1 MVPVSRH
8 SLHSQ
13 HSVVVGH
20 PLEGLLVRL
29 GSSDSVER
37 EAFELLWRQL
47 RRHAPLFGYADHPD
61 VDDDHLEQVH
71 AAIHEQLVDWAQRG
85 DRRAVEQRAVQAMF
99 GALRSARGLAGE
111 SLQPELA
118 ALLEPASARLR
129 MAVDCPYIPMAELVC
144 YHRSLERHYVV
155 HQECFEELI
164 DWCVAAIREGSSD
177 AARRFIE
184 TMRALPPPRPAI
196 VSNPDPRPVALEL
209 RAEGRGLVEA
219 LVFRAS
225 SPRHSPS
232 EVFIT
237 EPPAPREAQS
247 SADLAF
253 TSPVSLAEFAAVTAP
268 EYDAESGSGHPLT
281 QHWYAQLSA
290 ALPDIGN
297 DAAAMDQPKRLP
309 ALIEHALLVHLL
321 GLDDRRRKAV
331 LSAAADR
338 LIVHRLV
345 PAAREVGAKHNRHE
359 PVAVLLVSVI
369 ATALRPWSF
378 VAPELTTTERVILL
392 ALLGELATAKSR
404 KLLHQEKQHADSHR
418 EPEVIR
424 AAVNRALSR
433 WPERVHAVSP
443 KQRIDRVAAGFRC
456 LNRLRRGVD
465 PRARD
470 LEIVR
475 ELVR

>member
-1 MVPVSRH
+1 MVPV

-20 PLEGLLVRL
+20 PLEGLLARL

-71 AAIHEQLVDWAQRG
+71 AAIHEQLVNWAMRG
-85 DRRAVEQRAVQAMF
+85 DLHAVEQRAVQAMF

-177 AARRFIE
+177 STRRFIE
-184 TMRALPPPRPAI
+184 TMRALPPPRAAI
-196 VSNPDPRPVALEL
+196 VRDPDPPRPVALE
-209 RAEGRGLVEA
+209 
-219 LVFRAS
+219 
-225 SPRHSPS
+225 PS
-232 EVFIT
+232 NEVF
-237 EPPAPREAQS
+237 A
-247 SADLAF
+247 
-253 TSPVSLAEFAAVTAP
+253 SPVSLAEFAAGSAP
-268 EYDAESGSGHPLT
+268 ECDAEPGSGHPLT
-281 QHWYAQLSA
+281 QYWYAQLSA
-290 ALPDIGN
+290 ALPDLTGIH
-297 DAAAMDQPKRLP
+297 AAAMDQPKRLP

-321 GLDDRRRKAV
+321 GLEDRRRKAV

-338 LIVHRLV
+338 LLVHRLV
-345 PAAREVGAKHNRHE
+345 PAAREVGAKQNRHE
-359 PVAVLLVSVI
+359 PIAVLLVSVI
-369 ATALRPWSF
+369 ATALRPWPF

-433 WPERVHAVSP
+433 WAERVHAVSP
-443 KQRIDRVAAGFRC
+443 KQRIDCVAAGFRC

>member
-20 PLEGLLVRL
+20 PLEGLLARL

-71 AAIHEQLVDWAQRG
+71 AAIHEQLVDWAMRG
-85 DRRAVEQRAVQAMF
+85 DLHAVEQRAVQAMF
-99 GALRSARGLAGE
+99 GALRSARGLATG
-111 SLQPELA
+111 SLSAELA
-118 ALLEPASARLR
+118 ALLGPAIARLR
-129 MAVDCPYIPMAELVC
+129 AAIDCAHVPLAELVH
-144 YHRSLERHYVV
+144 YHRSLERHYAV
-155 HQECFEELI
+155 HPDCFEELI
-164 DWCVAAIREGSSD
+164 GWCVAAIREGSSD
-177 AARRFIE
+177 STRRLVAA
-184 TMRALPPPRPAI
+184 MRGLALPTI
-196 VSNPDPRPVALEL
+196 VRTPEPLRSAALE
-209 RAEGRGLVEA
+209 
-219 LVFRAS
+219 
-225 SPRHSPS
+225 PS
-232 EVFIT
+232 NEVF
-237 EPPAPREAQS
+237 A
-247 SADLAF
+247 
-253 TSPVSLAEFAAVTAP
+253 SPVSLAEFAAGSAP
-268 EYDAESGSGHPLT
+268 ECDAEPGSGHPLT
-281 QHWYAQLSA
+281 QYWYAQLSA
-290 ALPDIGN
+290 ALPDLTGIH
-297 DAAAMDQPKRLP
+297 AAAMDQPKRLP

-321 GLDDRRRKAV
+321 GLEDRRRKAV

-338 LIVHRLV
+338 LLVHRLV
-345 PAAREVGAKHNRHE
+345 PAAREVGAKQNRHE

-369 ATALRPWSF
+369 ATALRPWPF

-433 WPERVHAVSP
+433 WAERVHAVSP
-443 KQRIDRVAAGFRC
+443 KQRIDCVAAGFRC

>member
-1 MVPVSRH
+1 MVSV
-8 SLHSQ
+8 SLHSRNL
-13 HSVVVGH
+13 VVEGH
-20 PLEGLLVRL
+20 PLEGLLARL
-29 GSSDSVER
+29 GSSDTAER
-37 EAFELLWRQL
+37 QTFELLWRQL

-61 VDDDHLEQVH
+61 VDDDHLEQVQ
-71 AAIHEQLVDWAQRG
+71 AQIHEQLVNWAQRG
-85 DRRAVEQRAVQAMF
+85 DRRAVEQRAVKAMF

-129 MAVDCPYIPMAELVC
+129 MAVDCPYIPMVELIS

-164 DWCVAAIREGSSD
+164 DWCVAAIGEGSSD
-177 AARRFIE
+177 STRRFVE
-184 TMRALPPPRPAI
+184 AMRTLPPPRPAA
-196 VSNPDPRPVALEL
+196 VRMPDPPRPVAVEL

-219 LVFRAS
+219 MVFRAS
-225 SPRHSPS
+225 SPQDAAG

-237 EPPAPREAQS
+237 EPPTSRETQPS
-247 SADLAF
+247 TNLQF
-253 TSPVSLAEFAAVTAP
+253 TSPVSLAEFAAATAP
-268 EYDAESGSGHPLT
+268 QYDAEPGSGHPLT

-290 ALPDIGN
+290 ALPDLGQH
-297 DAAAMDQPKRLP
+297 AAADQPKRLP
-309 ALIEHALLVHLL
+309 PLIEHALLVHLL

-338 LIVHRLV
+338 LLVHRLV
-345 PAAREVGAKHNRHE
+345 PAAREVGAKQNRHE
-359 PVAVLLVSVI
+359 PIAVLLVSVI

-433 WPERVHAVSP
+433 WADRVHAVSP

-470 LEIVR
+470 LAIVH
-475 ELVR
+475 ELIR

>member
-1 MVPVSRH
+1 MVTV
-8 SLHSQ
+8 SLHTQ

-20 PLEGLLVRL
+20 PLEGLLARL

-37 EAFELLWRQL
+37 EAFEQLWRQL

-71 AAIHEQLVDWAQRG
+71 AAIHEQLVHWAQRG
-85 DRRAVEQRAVQAMF
+85 EWRAVEQRAVQAMF
-99 GALRSARGLAGE
+99 AALRSARGLAGE
-111 SLQPELA
+111 SLEPELA

-196 VSNPDPRPVALEL
+196 VRDPDPPRPVALEL

-225 SPRHSPS
+225 

-237 EPPAPREAQS
+237 EPPAPRDNQS
-247 SADLAF
+247 SPDLAF

-268 EYDAESGSGHPLT
+268 EYDAEPGSGHPLT

-290 ALPDIGN
+290 ALPDLTGAN
-297 DAAAMDQPKRLP
+297 STSDQPKRLP

-338 LIVHRLV
+338 LLVHRLV

-359 PVAVLLVSVI
+359 PIAVLLVSVI

-378 VAPELTTTERVILL
+378 LAPELTTTERVILL

-404 KLLHQEKQHADSHR
+404 KLLHQEKQHADSHA

-475 ELVR
+475 ELLR